1 MLIGCLIRNGE
12 FWSLY
17 GMQGAM
23 LSRTIS
29 EIMHESGN
37 LYAVSMI
44 KPKPR
49 VRKHV
54 TFLPVE
60 GRDLTPMDF
69 SLFSKRADPYLK
81 IFYDDQLVMSEVCKA
96 TLTPKFKCPSIDFGE
111 VSETCTKV
119 VEIQVWDWDRITEDD
134 NMGVA
139 RFCLGGLV
147 ANLYPG
153 ENKVW
158 FKVFPLEEHN
168 VANKKI
174 TGQIGVVVN
183 CVVLD

>member
-1 MLIGCLIRNGE
+1 
-12 FWSLY
+12 
-17 GMQGAM
+17 MQGAM
-23 LSRTIS
+23 LSRTIP

-37 LYAVSMI
+37 LYSVSTI

-69 SLFSKRADPYLK
+69 SLFTKRADPYLK
-81 IFYDDQLVMSEVCKA
+81 IFYDDQLVMSEVCKG
-96 TLTPKFKCPSIDFGE
+96 TLNPKFKCPSIDFGE

-147 ANLYPG
+147 ANLFPG

-168 VANKKI
+168 LANKKI

-183 CVVLD
+183 CSLLN